1 MKGPVRKTKESEPAR
16 GTHWR
21 GQRKGSVRMPGESE
35 TGRGTHLLE
44 GAEGVTSLDTE
55 RKQDDDGRVEPFDG
69 RFVHK
74 PGRQC

>member
-55 RKQDDDGRVEPFDG
+55 RKRDDDRRVKPFDG
-69 RFVHK
+69 RFVHE
-74 PGRQC
+74 PGCQC